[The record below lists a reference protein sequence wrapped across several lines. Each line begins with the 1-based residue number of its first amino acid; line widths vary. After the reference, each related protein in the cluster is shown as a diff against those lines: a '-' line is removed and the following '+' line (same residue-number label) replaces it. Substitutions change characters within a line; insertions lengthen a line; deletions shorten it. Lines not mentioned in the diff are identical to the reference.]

1 MAKLPIVN
9 SQPLTPARIQ
19 RALKHRLKRLVRSS
33 SAKRPVAARRFDSL
47 PALREFACTPANA
60 ELLDLRFAFT
70 VQLPSGFKLVAAPE
84 LGLSHIDRLTLT
96 LGSELH
102 VDVSFSEKKSAAAVA
117 WAIACLL
124 TPSLRPT
131 SHFGPD
137 VVPTEP
143 ALAMGQ
149 RLHFGPFAGS
159 DASEM
164 EAAHARHIDAA
175 DTVDAF
181 FDLARFNPI
190 GLKLREKMSSLP
202 TRSITATEA
211 VTISAH
217 DFAHLELVGEGFTA
231 STVAGLAATGTVI
244 TTSAPVAGLHHSLN
258 ELVCSP
264 SPTKFDDV
272 NEQTLHWLVRSEK
285 QRRAALKHHA
295 GAWRLQAHWPLASVL
310 MVTNRAGMLSHAVS
324 QIIQQTYP
332 NTEVIVGLHGIHAE
346 EGHRLLQN
354 HADLL
359 GDRLRLVELDS
370 SIPLGLAYGK
380 LTGLANGEYLAKFDD
395 DDFYGPHHLWDAIMS
410 LKYSGA
416 GLFGRTPSMTWLS
429 ATDELLLRP
438 FGIEETY
445 NKYIIGATMVMSKA
459 ALIEVGGWRP
469 TPWAV
474 DKALI
479 DRFMAVGAGMY
490 RAGQL
495 GWVYVRHNQGHTWV
509 RDESAFREQAVASWT
524 GDKAQE
530 LKQLVLQ
537 DREWDRS

>member
-1 MAKLPIVN
+1 MNPKT
-9 SQPLTPARIQ
+9 LTPARIQ
-19 RALKHRLKRLVRSS
+19 RALKARLKRLLSAS
-33 SAKRPVAARRFDSL
+33 AAKRPVTVRSFASL
-47 PALREFACTPANA
+47 EALRDFACTPAHA
-60 ELLDLRFAFT
+60 TDLDQRFAFS
-70 VQLPSGFKLVAAPE
+70 VRLPAGFRLPVAPTLA
-84 LGLSHIDRLTLT
+84 LSHIERFSMT
-96 LGSELH
+96 LGSTLD

-117 WAIACLL
+117 WAVASLL
-124 TPSLRPT
+124 TPGLRPT

-137 VVPTEP
+137 VVPTDA

-149 RLHFGPFAGS
+149 RLHFGPFSGS

-164 EAAHARHIDAA
+164 ESQHARHIQAG
-175 DTVDAF
+175 DTAETY
-181 FDLARFNPI
+181 FDLARYNPI
-190 GLKLREKMSSLP
+190 GLKLREKMGSLP
-202 TRSITATEA
+202 SRTVTASDALSINP
-211 VTISAH
+211 H
-217 DFAHLELVGEGFTA
+217 DYAHLELVGDGFA
-231 STVAGLAATGTVI
+231 SSTIAGLAATGTVI
-244 TTSAPVAGLHHSLN
+244 TTQLPVDALHHTLG
-258 ELVCSP
+258 ELLHT
-264 SPTKFDDV
+264 PTPGTFADV

-310 MVTNRAGMLSHAVS
+310 MVTNRASMLSHAVS

-332 NTEVIVGLHGIHAE
+332 NTEVLVGLHGITRE
-346 EGHRLLQN
+346 EGQQLLTN
-354 HADLL
+354 HSDLL

-380 LTGLANGEYLAKFDD
+380 LTGLADGEYLAKFDD
-395 DDFYGPHHLWDAIMS
+395 DDFYGPHHLWDAIVS

-479 DRFMAVGAGMY
+479 DRFTAVGAGMY

-524 GDKAQE
+524 GEKAQE

-537 DREWDRS
+537 DREWERA